1 MNAARGFTL
10 LELLIGMT
18 LLGFILALL
27 FGGFRLAA
35 NSWDAV
41 ETRVERTNDQ
51 QLARALVRRLLA
63 QMQPLRLKKVVNQRY
78 PIAFVG
84 EREVLRAVAP
94 LTGQAGA
101 GGLRFIELS
110 REGGELTQ
118 TGKTGSGPLRLVLR
132 HAPLRYD
139 AEDFAAGLGEA
150 KSNLVLDGLDS
161 VEFSYFG
168 PEKIGEPPRWQDTW
182 TNPEQLP
189 QLVRLRLGSRDT
201 GWAELVVAPVASAA
215 GCLWDNFYK
224 RCT

>member
-41 ETRVERTNDQ
+41 EARVERTTDE
-51 QLARALVRRLLA
+51 QLARALLRRVLA
-63 QMQPLRLKKVVNQRY
+63 QMQPVRWKKTVNQ
-78 PIAFVG
+78 PVAFTG
-84 EREVLRAVAP
+84 ERGVLRTLAP

-101 GGLRFIELS
+101 AGLRLIELGQE
-110 REGGELTQ
+110 EGEASA
-118 TGKTGSGPLRLVLR
+118 TGKRSLRLVLR
-132 HAPLRYD
+132 HAPVRYD
-139 AEDFAAGLGEA
+139 AGNFADGLGEA
-150 KSNLVLDGLDS
+150 KSHVVLGDLDA

-168 PEKIGEPPRWQDTW
+168 PEKRGEPPRWQDAW

-189 QLVRLRLGSRDT
+189 QLVRLRLASREA
-201 GWAELVVAPVASAA
+201 GWSDLVVAPMVGGT
-215 GCLWDNFYK
+215 GCLWDNFQR
-224 RCT
+224 RCR

>member
-41 ETRVERTNDQ
+41 ETRIERTNDE

-63 QMQPLRLKKVVNQRY
+63 QMQPVRWKKAVNV
-78 PIAFVG
+78 PIAFIG
-84 EREVLRAVAP
+84 EQGVVRALAP

-101 GGLRFIELS
+101 GGLRVIELG
-110 REGGELTQ
+110 REGEEATA
-118 TGKTGSGPLRLVLR
+118 TGKGLLRLVLR
-132 HAPLRYD
+132 QAPVRYD
-139 AEDFAAGLGEA
+139 VESFASGLGEA
-150 KSNLVLDGLDS
+150 KSYLVLGNLDA

-168 PEKIGEPPRWQDTW
+168 PEKRGEPPRWQDAW
-182 TNPEQLP
+182 TNQEQLP
-189 QLVRLRLGSRDT
+189 QLVRLRLKSREG
-201 GWAELVVAPVASAA
+201 GWSDLVVAPIVGGT
-215 GCLWDNFYK
+215 GCLWDNFQK
-224 RCT
+224 RCR

>member
-41 ETRVERTNDQ
+41 EARVERTNDQ

-63 QMQPLRLKKVVNQRY
+63 QMQPLRWKKAVNQ

-84 EREVLRAVAP
+84 ERKVLRAVAP

-101 GGLRFIELS
+101 GGLRLIELGQES
-110 REGGELTQ
+110 GEPTQAGQ
-118 TGKTGSGPLRLVLR
+118 TGSRPLRLVLR
-132 HAPLRYD
+132 HAPLLYD
-139 AEDFAAGLGEA
+139 AEDFTAGLGEA
-150 KSNLVLDGLDS
+150 KNHVVLGDLDA

-168 PEKIGEPPRWQDTW
+168 PEKRGDPPRWQDAW
-182 TNPEQLP
+182 TNQEQLP
-189 QLVRLRLGSRDT
+189 QLVRLRLRSREA
-201 GWAELVVAPVASAA
+201 GWSDLVVAPMVGAT
-215 GCLWDNFYK
+215 GCRWDNFYK
-224 RCT
+224 RCR

>member
-41 ETRVERTNDQ
+41 ETRIERTNDE

-63 QMQPLRLKKVVNQRY
+63 QMQPVRWKKALNL
-78 PIAFVG
+78 PIAFIG
-84 EREVLRAVAP
+84 EQGVLRALAP

-101 GGLRFIELS
+101 GGLRLIELG
-110 REGGELTQ
+110 REGEDVTA
-118 TGKTGSGPLRLVLR
+118 TGKGLVRLVLR
-132 HAPLRYD
+132 QAAVRYD
-139 AEDFAAGLGEA
+139 VENFASGLGEA
-150 KSNLVLDGLDS
+150 NSSLVLGNLDA

-168 PEKIGEPPRWQDTW
+168 PEKRGEAPRWQDAW

-189 QLVRLRLGSRDT
+189 QLVRLRLNSREG
-201 GWAELVVAPVASAA
+201 GWSDLVVAPMVGGT
-215 GCLWDNFYK
+215 GCLWDNFQK
-224 RCT
+224 RCR

>member
-10 LELLIGMT
+10 LELMIGMT

-41 ETRVERTNDQ
+41 ETRIERTNDE

-63 QMQPLRLKKVVNQRY
+63 QMQPVRWKKALNV
-78 PIAFVG
+78 PIAFIG
-84 EREVLRAVAP
+84 EQGVLRALAP

-101 GGLRFIELS
+101 GGLRLIELG
-110 REGGELTQ
+110 REGEETTA
-118 TGKTGSGPLRLVLR
+118 TGKGLLRLVLR
-132 HAPLRYD
+132 QAPVRYD
-139 AEDFAAGLGEA
+139 VESFASGLGEA
-150 KSNLVLDGLDS
+150 KGYLVLGNLDA

-168 PEKIGEPPRWQDTW
+168 PEKRGDPPSWQDAW

-189 QLVRLRLGSRDT
+189 QLVRLRLKSREG
-201 GWAELVVAPVASAA
+201 GWSDLVVAPMVGGT
-215 GCLWDNFYK
+215 GCLWDNFQK
-224 RCT
+224 RCR